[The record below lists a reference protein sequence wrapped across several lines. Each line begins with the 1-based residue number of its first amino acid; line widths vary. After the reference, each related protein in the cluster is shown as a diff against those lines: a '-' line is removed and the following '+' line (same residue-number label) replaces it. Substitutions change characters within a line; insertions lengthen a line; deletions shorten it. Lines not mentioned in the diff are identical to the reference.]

1 MSNINNHIN
10 HICPCC
16 KYQTEWCW
24 DENKFLNVK
33 GDEPFIIIINTLD
46 DTHKFKTDKQKP
58 VHTVGWM
65 PITEAGKVVLLGCP
79 KCGCVSYKFD

>member
-1 MSNINNHIN
+1 MNKHNNYIN

-24 DENKFLNVK
+24 DEMKFIK
-33 GDEPFIIIINTLD
+33 GDEPFIKIINTLD
-46 DTHKFKTDKQKP
+46 DTHKFKTDKQKS

-65 PITEAGKVVLLGCP
+65 PITNAEMVSLLGCP